1 MTSWISSTPETVFRD
16 MCSAPFDQR
25 IALLPDEPLVIIVPT
40 SRQRDE
46 LLIRWARQNGR
57 GEPPMILT
65 MAGFYRALAHQ
76 VLPEVPRLLSDSSVD
91 VLLRH
96 AADSC
101 DLPPGSVRLRAS
113 RIVRWAQELRSP
125 AWLRDASSR
134 HPSRRN
140 ARHLEMAARIWEA
153 YEGLLGSRAADRGT
167 MYRRVTEALRHRSGM
182 VLTTTTGDVY
192 SRCLVIDT
200 HGVTGV
206 DAQLLQTLATGGW
219 DIAVQFAPE
228 LVSTEYIPMSRT
240 ARDIQWFVAQGWH
253 LGAQTDATLPVAERC
268 LVPCMGRTDEVRRAV
283 AVCKEAAATGVSLGS
298 MAICVPGDPRYIERL
313 QRACSEAGLPV
324 QATREI
330 PVSTTHAASLL
341 YACCRVVTDGWL
353 RSDLERVLRE
363 PLLRD
368 IVHFGPSLLLI
379 ARRERIVGGGGA
391 DEWIDRIEQ
400 RYTDMCER
408 AERSDDA
415 SDHAQRNAQRYAYA
429 LRSVRDLRTML
440 DVNVHGLM
448 TAEQFTSI
456 LLNRIASGIQLEHRS
471 AEHEPGA
478 FDVLRDACSAY
489 SALHR
494 DHELP
499 NSSFASHLSRWWM
512 LVRSETVALAPRSTS
527 GVRIARPAEL
537 RGRQYELV
545 VAVGCIEG
553 EFPRTSVQQLDEDV
567 VPDVQ
572 KHLAWESMA
581 DIAYAS
587 ADAGTT
593 LFLFPTVLDGSP
605 VLASTTLDA
614 LSDQLTKTSRWRSA
628 DPNLRCIVHRRDLS
642 VDASDIPV
650 IDRSQLGDVRK
661 LHHAEAQ
668 RTLDE
673 DLSRPVSPSRL
684 DLVMQCPYRFFA
696 QRILRLD
703 DLDIDDA
710 QLSPMER
717 GTLLHDVVDRWY
729 RRLRSNDVEE
739 ITPKALMAGCIDL
752 SASSFSEQWS
762 LLTDVVDE
770 VLSEQSHIHALAP
783 VERRAIVGDH
793 QKPGLLQRWLALE
806 REDQRKTGFMPVLFE
821 LNIEVK
827 IDVPTAEGTIS
838 VPVNAR
844 IDRIDILVANGEFR
858 VSVVDYKS
866 SLSSLPSAASVQ
878 AGLASQMPIYLLA
891 VKEWFAQHGMEVHPE
906 AAAYRAFGTQLQA
919 PDNLDRRV
927 VLADAGSA
935 MVGLGQKRPRAV
947 NVPLSDTLQDIMVK
961 LAPGI
966 AEVQSGIYPVRPL
979 PGACRTCGVS
989 EVCRRDQWGVL
1000 EANTGEEIG
1009 SDEESIER

>member
-1 MTSWISSTPETVFRD
+1 MV
-16 MCSAPFDQR
+16 
-25 IALLPDEPLVIIVPT
+25 LLPDGPLVIIVPT

-46 LLIRWARQNGR
+46 LLINWARQNGR

-76 VLPEVPRLLSDSSVD
+76 VLSEVPRMLSDSSVD

-125 AWLRDASSR
+125 AWLREASSR
-134 HPSRRN
+134 HPSPRN

-167 MYRRVTEALRHRSGM
+167 MFRRVTEALRHEAG
-182 VLTTTTGDVY
+182 VTLTTPNGDVY

-206 DAQLLQTLATGGW
+206 DAELLQTLAVGGW
-219 DIAVQFAPE
+219 DLAVQFAPE
-228 LVSTEYIPMSRT
+228 LASAEYIPASRT

-253 LGAQTDATLPVAERC
+253 LGAQTDAKPPVAERC
-268 LVPCMGRTDEVRRAV
+268 VVPCVSRSDEVRRAI
-283 AVCKEAAATGVSLGS
+283 AVCKEVAATGVPLGS
-298 MAICVPGDPRYIERL
+298 MAICVPGDQRYVERL

-330 PVSTTHAASLL
+330 PVSQTHTASLL

-368 IVHFGPSLLLI
+368 VVQYGPSLLLI
-379 ARRERIVGGGGA
+379 ARQERILGGRGA
-391 DEWIDRIEQ
+391 SEWIDRIQQ
-400 RYTDMCER
+400 RHADMRDR
-408 AERSDDA
+408 AERGDDD
-415 SDHAQRNAQRYAYA
+415 SDHARKNAQRYAYA
-429 LRSVRDLRTML
+429 LRSIQGLRGML
-440 DVNVHGLM
+440 DVPAKGM
-448 TAEQFTSI
+448 MDAERFISI
-456 LLNRIASGIQLEHRS
+456 VLDRIADGIELDRRA
-471 AEHEPGA
+471 AEHEPGV
-478 FDVLRDACSAY
+478 FDVLRDTCSAY
-489 SALHR
+489 MALHR

-499 NSSFASHLSRWWM
+499 MCSFTSHLARWWM
-512 LVRSETVALAPRSTS
+512 LVRSETVALETRSAS

-537 RGRQYELV
+537 RGRSFQLV
-545 VAVGCIEG
+545 VVVGCIEG

-581 DIAYAS
+581 DIAFAS
-587 ADAGTT
+587 APGGTT
-593 LFLFPTVLDGSP
+593 LFFFPTVLDGSP
-605 VLASTTLDA
+605 VLASTTLDV
-614 LSDQLTKTSRWRSA
+614 LSDRMTKTSRWRSA
-628 DPNLRCIVHRRDLS
+628 DPNVICIVHRRDLS
-642 VDASDIPV
+642 VDAAKVPV
-650 IDRSQLGDVRK
+650 MDRSQLGDIRT
-661 LHHAEAQ
+661 LHHTDAQ
-668 RTLDE
+668 RMLDE
-673 DLSRPVSPSRL
+673 DLARPISPSRL
-684 DLVMQCPYRFFA
+684 DLLMQCPYRFFA

-710 QLSPMER
+710 QLSPIER
-717 GTLLHDVVDRWY
+717 GTLLHDVVNRWY
-729 RRLRSNDVEE
+729 RRLRSSEVVE
-739 ITPKALMAGCIDL
+739 ITPKALLAGCIDL
-752 SASSFSEQWS
+752 SASSFSEQWN

-783 VERRAIVGDH
+783 VERRALVGDRYT
-793 QKPGLLQRWLALE
+793 PGLLQRWLALE
-806 REDQRKTGFMPVLFE
+806 REDQKKTGFMPVLFE
-821 LNIEVK
+821 QNIEVK
-827 IDVPTAEGTIS
+827 IDVPAAQGTIR

-844 IDRIDILVANGEFR
+844 IDRIDVLVANGEFR
-858 VSVVDYKS
+858 VAVVDYKS
-866 SLSSLPSAASVQ
+866 SLSSLPSASNVQ
-878 AGLASQMPIYLLA
+878 SGLASQMPIYLLA
-891 VKEWFAQHGMEVHPE
+891 VKEWFAQHGMDVHPE

-927 VLADAGSA
+927 VLADAGSG
-935 MVGLGQKRPRAV
+935 MVGLGQKRPRAM
-947 NVPLSDTLQDIMVK
+947 NVPLSDRLKDIMVR

-966 AEVQSGIYPVRPL
+966 AELQSGIYPVRPQ
-979 PGACRTCGVS
+979 PDACRNCAVS
-989 EVCRRDQWGVL
+989 EVCRRDQWGIL
-1000 EANTGEEIG
+1000 EAITHEGTSG
-1009 SDEESIER
+1009 DEESNEG